1 MTPLAGRRAARGGAR
16 ADGRPSD
23 SPRGGAGPQR
33 LASGAFRYA
42 AYAGALR
49 TGRRRRWRLLLGGGA
64 VLALLALPAWLGHVG
79 YRDLTEV
86 RLVEAPGKEPSAAA
100 LRRLE
105 RGLAR
110 QAPPGAYLAVDVVG
124 NRLYLRRGRELLREA
139 VCSTGTG
146 GLLEDPASGR
156 RWIFDTPRGVRHVLD
171 RRRDPVWKKPDW
183 AFIEEGLPIPT
194 DPRQRLD
201 PYSLG
206 AYALDLGDGY
216 LIHGTLYQRLLGRS
230 VTHGCVRLGD
240 DDLEAV
246 YRATRTGTRVYLY

>member
-1 MTPLAGRRAARGGAR
+1 MSTAPLRRL
-16 ADGRPSD
+16 P
-23 SPRGGAGPQR
+23 
-33 LASGAFRYA
+33 YA
-42 AYAGALR
+42 PYAGAQSVREPRLR
-49 TGRRRRWRLLLGGGA
+49 RFLLGA
-64 VLALLALPAWLGHVG
+64 AAALALLLLPAWLGHVG

-86 RLVEAPGKEPSAAA
+86 RPVQAPGEPPPAE

-105 RGLAR
+105 RAIAR
-110 QAPPGAYLAVDVVG
+110 EAPRGPYVAVDVVG
-124 NRLYLRRGRELLREA
+124 NRLYLRRGKEVLREA

-156 RWIFDTPRGVRHVLD
+156 RWIFDTPRGARHVLD

-183 AFIEEGLPIPT
+183 AFVEEGLPIPS
-194 DPRQRLD
+194 DPRARLD

-206 AYALDLGDGY
+206 DYALDLGDGY

-240 DDLEAV
+240 QDLEAV
-246 YRATRTGTRVYLY
+246 FRATRVGTRVYLY

>member
-1 MTPLAGRRAARGGAR
+1 MGSATPY
-16 ADGRPSD
+16 
-23 SPRGGAGPQR
+23 SPRAWAQSVREPR
-33 LASGAFRYA
+33 L
-42 AYAGALR
+42 
-49 TGRRRRWRLLLGGGA
+49 RRWLLGA
-64 VLALLALPAWLGHVG
+64 AAALALLLLPAWLGHVG

-86 RLVEAPGKEPSAAA
+86 QPVQAPGEPGAAG

-105 RGLAR
+105 HMIAR
-110 QAPPGAYLAVDVVG
+110 EAPDSSYVAVDVVG
-124 NRLYLRRGRELLREA
+124 NRLYLRRGKELLREA

-156 RWIFDTPRGVRHVLD
+156 RWIFDTPRGARRVRE

-183 AFIEEGLPIPT
+183 AFVEEGLPIPS
-194 DPRQRLD
+194 DPRERLD

-246 YRATRTGTRVYLY
+246 FRATRLGSRVYLY